1 MLKLL
6 VILFIFQSTDAA
18 STNVKASVHMDHDS
32 NGYSIPT
39 LSLDIREILY
49 FESFVTRLLSG

>member
-1 MLKLL
+1 MLKRL

-18 STNVKASVHMDHDS
+18 STNVKASVHMGHDS

-39 LSLDIREILY
+39 LSLGIRDILY
-49 FESFVTRLLSG
+49 LESFFTRLLSG